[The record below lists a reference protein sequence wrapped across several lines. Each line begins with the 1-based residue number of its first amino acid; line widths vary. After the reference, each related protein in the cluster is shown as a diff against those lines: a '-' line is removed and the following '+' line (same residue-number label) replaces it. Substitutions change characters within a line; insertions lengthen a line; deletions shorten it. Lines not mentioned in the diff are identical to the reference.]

1 MNKSFESTVDVDSFF
16 YGLTFNSIAIFKT
29 ITLNANVNLVFVER
43 VIIFLKKCGFLLVYS
58 SSKFVIYA
66 IIIMLSK
73 SK

>member
-1 MNKSFESTVDVDSFF
+1 MNKSFESTVDVASFF

-58 SSKFVIYA
+58 
-66 IIIMLSK
+66 
-73 SK
+73 